1 MRIKLFTVL
10 VLVTLNVFAQTIITE
25 GKLFYEITYQNLN
38 AAMLRNEHLLP
49 HDASFYFKNDKTRM
63 EMGVAGAGKNSTIYD
78 GSKKQ
83 STILLNIYGRKFA
96 LIKSDSEMVEVKK
109 SMMIDTTQKVFKVE
123 ILNEFKKIADK
134 NCQKVLV
141 HRIVKGL
148 LQTSEC
154 WFTKELPPYN
164 TQTDE
169 SLKGIDGFLM
179 QYQMTENGMTMI
191 MTVKMIMQIPIE
203 DKMFSIPDGYLMV
216 TEKELNK
223 LLMVMQND
231 PSGH

>member
-1 MRIKLFTVL
+1 
-10 VLVTLNVFAQTIITE
+10 
-25 GKLFYEITYQNLN
+25 
-38 AAMLRNEHLLP
+38 
-49 HDASFYFKNDKTRM
+49 
-63 EMGVAGAGKNSTIYD
+63 
-78 GSKKQ
+78 
-83 STILLNIYGRKFA
+83 
-96 LIKSDSEMVEVKK
+96 MVEVKK
-109 SMMIDTTQKVFKVE
+109 SMMLDTSQKVLKIE

-134 NCQKVLV
+134 NCQKALL
-141 HRIVKGL
+141 HKIVRGL
-148 LQTSEC
+148 PQTSEC

-169 SLKGIDGFLM
+169 SLKDINGFLM

-203 DKMFSIPDGYLMV
+203 DNMFSIPDGYLMV

-231 PSGH
+231 PSEH